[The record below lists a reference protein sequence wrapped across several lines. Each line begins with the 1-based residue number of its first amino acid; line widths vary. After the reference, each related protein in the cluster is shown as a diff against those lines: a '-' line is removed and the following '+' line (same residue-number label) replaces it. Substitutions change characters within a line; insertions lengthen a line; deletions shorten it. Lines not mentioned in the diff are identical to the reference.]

1 MPKYMLNKNQNLDQ
15 VEKLNY
21 NREGSLLDFIDS
33 FIDRF
38 PKNVDEY
45 ENLLTDNRIWK
56 QSTVG
61 IGVVSPDRAID
72 LGFKMNRS
80 LKNVI
85 CNSSDLNSRP
95 SYFWV
100 R

>member
-1 MPKYMLNKNQNLDQ
+1 MPKYMLNKNQNL
-15 VEKLNY
+15 EKLKNLNY

-56 QSTVG
+56 QRTVG

-72 LGFKMNRS
+72 LGFTGPMLKRLRS
-80 LKNVI
+80 
-85 CNSSDLNSRP
+85 
-95 SYFWV
+95 
-100 R
+100 